1 MCIYIYVYERA
12 NISDW
17 ANATSIIMR
26 HHCYLKHILMKL
38 SGPTIKPNIYI
49 CVYKV
54 SALVCAP
61 AYIHTNTIC
70 EYWAHICM
78 IWSSQLQF
86 GTSKKRWRWWWWWCF
101 AAFICVS
108 NCIISKT
115 NSAYWNMRIY
125 LCIRSRKICS
135 ILFYTFFC
143 ICTSKLTLFLYAWY
157 INREVV
163 RR

>member
-1 MCIYIYVYERA
+1 MYIYICIWASKYIRLSKCNEYNNETSLLFETYINA
-12 NISDW
+12 IEW
-17 ANATSIIMR
+17 ANNKTK
-26 HHCYLKHILMKL
+26 Y
-38 SGPTIKPNIYI
+38 IYI

-135 ILFYTFFC
+135 ILFYTFFAFAHQ
-143 ICTSKLTLFLYAWY
+143 S
-157 INREVV
+157 
-163 RR
+163 